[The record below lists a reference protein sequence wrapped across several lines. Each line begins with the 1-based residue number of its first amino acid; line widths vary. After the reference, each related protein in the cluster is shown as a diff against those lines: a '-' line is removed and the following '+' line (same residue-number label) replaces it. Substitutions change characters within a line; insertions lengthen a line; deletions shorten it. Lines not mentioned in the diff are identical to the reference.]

1 MMIMMDSYYQ
11 HVPLYSSATSTVRL
25 YSRYESDHGG
35 CGPPKKRIAVVVPV
49 VGRHGVGGDSILG
62 PIVRRADR
70 LVALLADWAV
80 VGVVVDLCYYCYYY

>member
-1 MMIMMDSYYQ
+1 
-11 HVPLYSSATSTVRL
+11 
-25 YSRYESDHGG
+25 
-35 CGPPKKRIAVVVPV
+35 VVVPV